1 MNDGLVL
8 PPVDVA
14 FRAIAR
20 TVVPEAAD
28 LSPEAWDELEAIVEE
43 ALSHRPPAL
52 RRQLAILIRALDT
65 LPLFR
70 YGRRLR
76 ALPPD
81 RRQRFLEGIQS
92 SRIYKLRQG
101 FWGLRTLVYM
111 GYYARAEGAA
121 AIGYGARLRGWL
133 EHPDAPESAW
143 ARASAGATDGRSS
156 DAGEGSAPGRG
167 DGAGG
172 GHPATDGHVPGGAS

>member
-1 MNDGLVL
+1 MTDLVL
-8 PPVDVA
+8 PPVDVP

-28 LSPEAWDELEAIVEE
+28 LSPEAWDELEAIVED
-43 ALSHRPPAL
+43 ALARRPPAL
-52 RRQLAILIRALDT
+52 RRQLRILIRALDT

-76 ALPPD
+76 ALPPAK
-81 RRQRFLEGIQS
+81 RQRFLQGIQS

-111 GYYARAEGAA
+111 GYYARPEGAT

-133 EHPDAPESAW
+133 DHPDAPET
-143 ARASAGATDGRSS
+143 ARASAR
-156 DAGEGSAPGRG
+156 DAAAPGG
-167 DGAGG
+167 DAGG
-172 GHPATDGHVPGGAS
+172 GPTPGGGVPGGAT